1 MSVWSELSMSKVTVS
16 IESESRLRSK
26 KISLVICPM
35 FLLNEVSEM
44 LKASHS

>member
-26 KISLVICPM
+26 KISLVICPI
-35 FLLNEVSEM
+35 FLLKEVSEM